1 MKKQPTERKSGA
13 PVRCSDLVR
22 PSSFYQ
28 KLLGTLT
35 WLNPMKYYQSWQNS
49 RAWNRYYKWYAE
61 TEQYRSEAKLRRAQE
76 QSDLANQTARVRL
89 RSCIEF
95 ASGQK
100 MELKDVEVDIPFP
113 YFNGA
118 RWPKRLAPGTAPR
131 ARATTHKA
139 MKPETDLSNTT
150 GAVAQQRLVRSG
162 CPCCYTTPCSKSC
175 TCANPFLSGGCRRCA
190 RYGGPEQQRQAAEHL
205 ARIIDSAND
214 QAHRLVPTS
223 ETERKGGIQ

>member
-118 RWPKRLAPGTAPR
+118 RWPRPYGFACK
-131 ARATTHKA
+131 
-139 MKPETDLSNTT
+139 
-150 GAVAQQRLVRSG
+150 RSG
-162 CPCCYTTPCSKSC
+162 CLISVVNVGCPRVRTDPPGYTPGTKP
-175 TCANPFLSGGCRRCA
+175 GR
-190 RYGGPEQQRQAAEHL
+190 
-205 ARIIDSAND
+205 
-214 QAHRLVPTS
+214 
-223 ETERKGGIQ
+223 

>member
-1 MKKQPTERKSGA
+1 MKNKHTERKSGA

-118 RWPKRLAPGTAPR
+118 RWPNSIYWPKLAGPRSTEKIGSSRKCLSPWRAGDKPCFQWVAAVFGRL
-131 ARATTHKA
+131 
-139 MKPETDLSNTT
+139 
-150 GAVAQQRLVRSG
+150 RSG
-162 CPCCYTTPCSKSC
+162 VMGGSC
-175 TCANPFLSGGCRRCA
+175 RLPGGRVKT
-190 RYGGPEQQRQAAEHL
+190 
-205 ARIIDSAND
+205 N
-214 QAHRLVPTS
+214 
-223 ETERKGGIQ
+223 